1 MAEASVTSSLE
12 VTPSPLKL
20 VSVKKKK
27 KKKRL
32 LRIISTFIKC
42 QLHVKPCVKH
52 LRGCRWGG

>member
-27 KKKRL
+27 KKKATSQNYQHIYQVPTARKAL
-32 LRIISTFIKC
+32 C
-42 QLHVKPCVKH
+42 
-52 LRGCRWGG
+52 

>member
-27 KKKRL
+27 KKATSQNYQHIYQVPTARKAL
-32 LRIISTFIKC
+32 C
-42 QLHVKPCVKH
+42 
-52 LRGCRWGG
+52 

>member
-20 VSVKKKK
+20 VSVKKK

>member
-27 KKKRL
+27 KATSQNYQHIYQVPTARKAL
-32 LRIISTFIKC
+32 C
-42 QLHVKPCVKH
+42 
-52 LRGCRWGG
+52 

>member
-27 KKKRL
+27 KKSDFSEL
-32 LRIISTFIKC
+32 SA
-42 QLHVKPCVKH
+42 H
-52 LRGCRWGG
+52 LSSANCT